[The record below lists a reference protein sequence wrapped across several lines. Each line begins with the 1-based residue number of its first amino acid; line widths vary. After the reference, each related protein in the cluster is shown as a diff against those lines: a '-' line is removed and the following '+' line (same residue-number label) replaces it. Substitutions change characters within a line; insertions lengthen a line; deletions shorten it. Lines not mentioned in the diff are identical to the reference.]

1 SGVPGPKRAAG
12 FRAAPLNSCQVQ
24 QPQPYEQAPPPA
36 TYGQPPL
43 NSLAVVSIAAAI
55 SAYIITHFIGAIV
68 AIVTGHMARGQIRRS
83 GERGAVLAL
92 VGLVLGYVY
101 FAVLI
106 AIAALVIVLI
116 VSGVAIFGVSRSS

>member
-1 SGVPGPKRAAG
+1 M
-12 FRAAPLNSCQVQ
+12 Q
-24 QPQPYEQAPPPA
+24 QPQPYGQAPPPA
-36 TYGQPPL
+36 AYGQPPL

-83 GERGAVLAL
+83 GERGAALAL

-106 AIAALVIVLI
+106 AIVALVIALI
-116 VSGVAIFGVSRSS
+116 VSGVAIFGVSRTS